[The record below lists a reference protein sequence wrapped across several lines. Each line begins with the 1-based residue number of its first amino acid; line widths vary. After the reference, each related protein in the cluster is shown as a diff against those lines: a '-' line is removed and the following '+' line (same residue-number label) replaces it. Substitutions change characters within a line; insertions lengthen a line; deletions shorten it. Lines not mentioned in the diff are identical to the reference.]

1 MTHAIVINEQGG
13 PEVLKWQGVDTPEPG
28 PGQIRIRQ
36 TAVGL
41 NYIDCYHRSG
51 LYPLD
56 LPATIG
62 MEAAG
67 SVDALG
73 DGVTTL
79 SVGDRVA
86 YASGPPGAY
95 TQSRVIGADR
105 VVALPE
111 SISDDTAAAMMLQ
124 GMTVQYLVRRTYRV
138 QSGDTVL
145 LHAAA
150 GGVGLIASQWL
161 KQLGATVIGTVG
173 SDEKAELAAAHGC
186 DHTIVYTRE
195 NFTDRV
201 RDITNGEGVPVVY
214 DSIGKDTFEGSL
226 DCLAP
231 IGMFVSFGN
240 ASGPLEPFNPGILAA
255 KGSLF
260 FTRPSLVNYT
270 AKAEDLQHSAKELFA
285 AVAQGLKIE
294 INQQFPLKDAAA
306 AHKALEARETTGS
319 TVLQP

>member
-1 MTHAIVINEQGG
+1 MTHAIIMNEAGG
-13 PEVLKWQGVDTPEPG
+13 PDVLKWQVVDTPEPG
-28 PGQIRIRQ
+28 PGQIRIHQ

-56 LPATIG
+56 LPASIG

-67 SVDALG
+67 TIDAIG

-86 YASGPPGAY
+86 YASAPPGAY
-95 TQSRVIGADR
+95 TQSRVIAAER
-105 VVALPE
+105 VVALPD
-111 SISDDTAAAMMLQ
+111 SINEDTAAAMMLQ
-124 GMTVQYLVRRTYRV
+124 GMTVQYLLRRTYRV

-150 GGVGLIASQWL
+150 GGVGLIACQWL

-173 SDEKAELAAAHGC
+173 SDEKAELASAHGC
-186 DHTIVYTRE
+186 DHAIIYTRE
-195 NFTDRV
+195 NFANRV
-201 RDITNGEGVPVVY
+201 REITNGDGVPVVY

-231 IGMFVSFGN
+231 LGMFVSFGN
-240 ASGPLEPFNPGILAA
+240 ASGPLAPFDPGILAA

-260 FTRPSLVNYT
+260 FTRPSLVHYT
-270 AKAEDLQHSAKELFA
+270 AKTSDLQQSAKDLFDV
-285 AVAQGLKIE
+285 VAKGLKIE
-294 INQQFPLKDAAA
+294 INQRFPLKDAAA
-306 AHKALEARETTGS
+306 AHTALEARETTGS
-319 TVLQP
+319 TIFQP

>member
-13 PEVLKWQGVDTPEPG
+13 PEVLKWQAVDTPEPG

-67 SVDALG
+67 VIDALG

-79 SVGDRVA
+79 SVGERVA

-105 VVALPE
+105 VVTLPE
-111 SISDDTAAAMMLQ
+111 SISADTAAAMMLH

-231 IGMFVSFGN
+231 IGTFVSFGN

-294 INQQFPLKDAAA
+294 VNQRFPLKDAAA

>member
-1 MTHAIVINEQGG
+1 MNETGG
-13 PEVLKWQGVDTPEPG
+13 PDVLKWQAVDTPEPG
-28 PGQIRIRQ
+28 PGQIRIHQ

-56 LPATIG
+56 LPASIG

-67 SVDALG
+67 MIDAIG

-86 YASGPPGAY
+86 YASAPPGAY
-95 TQSRVIGADR
+95 TQSRVIAAER
-105 VVALPE
+105 VVALPDT
-111 SISDDTAAAMMLQ
+111 INDDTAAAMMLQ
-124 GMTVQYLVRRTYRV
+124 GMTVQYLLRRTYRV

-150 GGVGLIASQWL
+150 GGVGLIACQWL

-173 SDEKAELAAAHGC
+173 SDEKAELASAHGC
-186 DHTIVYTRE
+186 DHAIIYTRE
-195 NFTDRV
+195 NFSERV
-201 RDITNGEGVPVVY
+201 REITNGDGVPVVY
-214 DSIGKDTFEGSL
+214 DSIGKDTFEGSM

-231 IGMFVSFGN
+231 LGMFVSFGN
-240 ASGPLEPFNPGILAA
+240 ASGPLAPFDPGILAA

-260 FTRPSLVNYT
+260 FTRPSLVHYT
-270 AKAEDLQHSAKELFA
+270 AKSADLVQCAIDLFD
-285 AVAQGLKIE
+285 AVAKGLKIE
-294 INQQFPLKDAAA
+294 INQRFPLKDAAA
-306 AHKALEARETTGS
+306 AHTALEARETTGS
-319 TVLQP
+319 TILQP

>member
-1 MTHAIVINEQGG
+1 M
-13 PEVLKWQGVDTPEPG
+13 
-28 PGQIRIRQ
+28 
-36 TAVGL
+36 
-41 NYIDCYHRSG
+41 
-51 LYPLD
+51 
-56 LPATIG
+56 
-62 MEAAG
+62 
-67 SVDALG
+67 
-73 DGVTTL
+73 
-79 SVGDRVA
+79 
-86 YASGPPGAY
+86 
-95 TQSRVIGADR
+95 
-105 VVALPE
+105 
-111 SISDDTAAAMMLQ
+111 
-124 GMTVQYLVRRTYRV
+124 
-138 QSGDTVL
+138 
-145 LHAAA
+145 
-150 GGVGLIASQWL
+150 
-161 KQLGATVIGTVG
+161 
-173 SDEKAELAAAHGC
+173 AAAHGC

-285 AVAQGLKIE
+285 AVAKGLKIE
-294 INQQFPLKDAAA
+294 INQRFPLKDAAA

-319 TVLQP
+319 TVLQT

>member
-1 MTHAIVINEQGG
+1 MTHAIVMNEVGG
-13 PEVLKWQGVDTPEPG
+13 PEVLKWEAVETTEPG

-56 LPATIG
+56 LPASIG

-67 SVDALG
+67 AIDAVG

-86 YASGPPGAY
+86 YASAPPGAY
-95 TQSRVIGADR
+95 TQSRVIAADR
-105 VVALPE
+105 VVALPD
-111 SISDDTAAAMMLQ
+111 SIADDTAAAMMLQ
-124 GMTVQYLVRRTYRV
+124 GMTVQYLLRRTYRV

-150 GGVGLIASQWL
+150 GGVGLIACQWL
-161 KQLGATVIGTVG
+161 KLLGATVIGTVG
-173 SDEKAELAAAHGC
+173 SDEKAELATTHGC
-186 DHTIVYTRE
+186 DHAIVYTRE
-195 NFTDRV
+195 NFAERV
-201 RDITNGEGVPVVY
+201 REITNGEGVPIVY
-214 DSIGKDTFEGSL
+214 DSIGKDTFDGSM

-231 IGMFVSFGN
+231 LGVFVSFGN

-260 FTRPSLVNYT
+260 FTRPSLVHYT
-270 AKAEDLQHSAKELFA
+270 AKASDLQQCAKDLFDV
-285 AVAQGLKIE
+285 VAKGLKIE
-294 INQQFPLKDAAA
+294 INQRFPLKDAAA
-306 AHKALEARETTGS
+306 AHTALEARKTTGS
-319 TVLQP
+319 TILQP